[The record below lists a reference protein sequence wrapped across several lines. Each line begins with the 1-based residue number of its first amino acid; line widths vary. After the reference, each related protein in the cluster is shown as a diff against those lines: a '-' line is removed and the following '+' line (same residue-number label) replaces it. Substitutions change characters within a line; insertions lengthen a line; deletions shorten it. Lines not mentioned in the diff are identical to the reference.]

1 MKMKTRK
8 GILKEAE
15 EDVRRNG
22 EKLQALMDASPM
34 AIFWADMNGNIEYNN
49 RKFRE
54 LFGYTVEDIPTIAE
68 WRRLAYPDPAYRET
82 IPSLVVMLTEA
93 QKQGKVVTPIEV
105 TVTCKDG
112 SPRYVEQMGAFASN
126 RILAIYN
133 DLTEHKRV
141 EEALRESEEKYR
153 TILED
158 IEEGYF
164 ETDLVGNLTY
174 INDAGCRHLG
184 YTREELI
191 GMNNR
196 QYVDEKNAKKI
207 FEAFNQ
213 IYRTGEPGRVFDY
226 ELTRKDG
233 TKRQVEMS
241 ASLRK
246 DSSAKPIGFRGVTRD
261 ITERKQAEEALRQSE
276 ERYRTILENM
286 QEVYY
291 EIDLAGNFIFL
302 NEAFYEHLG
311 YRKEEMIGQKS
322 RQYQDETTAR
332 KLQQAYNR
340 LYRTGEP
347 IKAIEAEWISKDG
360 AKRTREMS
368 ASLIRDS
375 EGKPIGFRGI
385 SRDVT
390 ERKRAEEALKK
401 SEEELRASNEELRAT
416 EEELR
421 ATNEELQ
428 TANEELQA
436 ANEKL
441 KETQEQ
447 LIRSEKLAAIGKLA
461 GGVGHELRNPLG
473 AIKNAVYYIKGKLI
487 NSELAKTEPRII
499 EFLGIMDD
507 EISSSNKIINDLL
520 NFSRVAK
527 PAVSPTKIQK
537 VMEDALSRLTVHEN
551 VEVINKVD
559 ANLPEVEIDADQIRQ
574 VFVNIATNAIQA
586 MPEGGKLTIDAKKGD
601 KFLEVAISDTGDGIP
616 EDAIGKIFDPLF
628 TTRAKGI
635 GLGLAVCKSIIERH
649 GGAIGVESK
658 VGEGATF
665 TVKLPLKAN

>member
-1 MKMKTRK
+1 MKTKTRK

-15 EDVRRNG
+15 EDVRRNE

-34 AIFWADMNGNIEYNN
+34 AISWADMNGNIEYNN

-93 QKQGKVVTPIEV
+93 QKQGREVTPIEV

-112 SPRYVEQMGAFASN
+112 PTRNVMQMGAFASN

-133 DLTEHKRV
+133 DLTKHKRA

-164 ETDLVGNLTY
+164 ETNLVGNLTF
-174 INDAGCRHLG
+174 INDAACRHLG

-196 QYVDEKNAKKI
+196 QYVDEENAKKV

-213 IYRTGEPGRVFDY
+213 IYRTGEPGRIFDY

-233 TKRQVEMS
+233 SKRQVEMS

-311 YRKEEMIGQKS
+311 YTKEEMIGKKS
-322 RQYQDETTAR
+322 RQYQDETSAR
-332 KLQQAYNR
+332 ELQEAYNR

-347 IKAIEAEWISKDG
+347 IRAVEAEWISKDG
-360 AKRTREMS
+360 AKRTYEMS

-390 ERKRAEEALKK
+390 ERKRMEEVLKK
-401 SEEELRASNEELRAT
+401 SEEE
-416 EEELR
+416 
-421 ATNEELQ
+421 
-428 TANEELQA
+428 
-436 ANEKL
+436 L

-473 AIKNAVYYIKGKLI
+473 AIKNAVYYIKGKVT
-487 NSELAKTEPRII
+487 NSELAKREPRII
-499 EFLGIMDD
+499 EFLGIVDD
-507 EISSSNKIINDLL
+507 EISSSNKIISDLL

-527 PAVSPTKIQK
+527 PAVSPTKIRK
-537 VMEDALSRLTVHEN
+537 VMEDTLSHLTVPEN

-574 VFVNIATNAIQA
+574 VLVNIATNAIQA
-586 MPEGGKLTIDAKKGD
+586 MPEGGKLTIDARKGD
-601 KFLEVAISDTGDGIP
+601 KFLEVAISDTGDGIS
-616 EDAIGKIFDPLF
+616 EDVIGKIFDPLF

-635 GLGLAVCKSIIERH
+635 GLGLAVCQSIIERH